1 MREKLLEDSQK
12 REERF
17 LQLLQSI
24 QPQTN
29 AVTAVEGK
37 SDLLPELMREITQFN
52 YDPES
57 GTPFSTWIGRFEAVL
72 GNHGMQLSD
81 HDKTGALL
89 SKLDLETYNSYTD
102 HIMPRTP
109 GSLSYEETK
118 EVLEDILGDKISVFR
133 RRIDVMRLAIGNL
146 TFRKLRSTI
155 NRMVALAQFDSL
167 TKENFK
173 CLIYISELQGTK
185 YADIRTRLL
194 SKLEK
199 QEGCTLADLV
209 NESESII
216 GLKKDSDLV
225 DDTIHHVVNAVQ
237 RGNQRKK
244 NRQDLPSKENPRAS
258 TKGACFLC
266 GSLLHLKK
274 DCPQNDCHNKKG
286 PTRQPRIKKIE
297 GDLKANRRY
306 TEVSF
311 GETKVRMQLDSGADV
326 TVINREAWEQIGSPT
341 LEKTIT
347 SLGAANGTPIE
358 VLGQFDVQFTC
369 GGHSGHGRCYVA
381 ENIE

>member
-1 MREKLLEDSQK
+1 MGSEDKFMSMMTMFMEESRRRDEENRCRDEENRRRDEEMREKLLEDSQK

-24 QPQTN
+24 QPQTK

-37 SDLLPELMREITQFN
+37 SDLLPELMREITQFS

-57 GTPFSTWIGRFEAVL
+57 GTPFSTWMGRFEAVL

-118 EVLEDILGDKISVFR
+118 EVLEDMLGDKISVFR

-173 CLIYISELQGTK
+173 CLIYISALQGTK

-194 SKLEK
+194 
-199 QEGCTLADLV
+199 
-209 NESESII
+209 
-216 GLKKDSDLV
+216 
-225 DDTIHHVVNAVQ
+225 
-237 RGNQRKK
+237 
-244 NRQDLPSKENPRAS
+244 
-258 TKGACFLC
+258 
-266 GSLLHLKK
+266 
-274 DCPQNDCHNKKG
+274 
-286 PTRQPRIKKIE
+286 
-297 GDLKANRRY
+297 
-306 TEVSF
+306 
-311 GETKVRMQLDSGADV
+311 
-326 TVINREAWEQIGSPT
+326 
-341 LEKTIT
+341 
-347 SLGAANGTPIE
+347 
-358 VLGQFDVQFTC
+358 
-369 GGHSGHGRCYVA
+369 
-381 ENIE
+381 